1 MYRGYIKLILGG
13 FSMKLDNLIFRY
25 ENYKGINDLIVVQN
39 GYFGEIATSTVSKD
53 QAIKNLKAKI
63 KRRQNKK

>member
-1 MYRGYIKLILGG
+1 
-13 FSMKLDNLIFRY
+13 MKLDNLIFRY

-53 QAIKNLKAKI
+53 QAVKNLKAKI
-63 KRRQNKK
+63 KRKQNKK